1 MENLWCFGLALM
13 PLNGLLMVKLGPR
26 LLKKIGLD
34 VRGSNIEA
42 DSSIYI
48 DPKAKLP

>member
-1 MENLWCFGLALM
+1 M
-13 PLNGLLMVKLGPR
+13 PLNGLLRVKLGLR

-42 DSSIYI
+42 HFSIYT
-48 DPKAKLP
+48 D